1 MPSMGRELEGRVA
14 LVTGGSKGIG
24 KAIAWS
30 FAQQGANVVV
40 TARGAEALDAV
51 VKEFAGFAGEV
62 VAVVADATDPASVR
76 AAVDLT
82 VQRFGQLDI
91 LVNNVGGTNRIA
103 DFSDLTKDDW
113 FKVFDLNVMSVVY
126 SVQCALPWLRRSRAG
141 RIINISSISGVEP
154 GLLIPHYCATKAAV
168 INLSKHFAN
177 LFSGDGILVNV
188 VCPGQVHSDGRKK
201 LAEHIAETQGIP
213 LSAAIVQIDTQGAD
227 KIPLGRIG
235 EPDDVA
241 GLVAFLA
248 SDRAAWITGAC
259 FHVNGGKHRSA
270 F

>member
-1 MPSMGRELEGRVA
+1 MNRDLEGRVA
-14 LVTGGSKGIG
+14 FVSGGSKGIG
-24 KAIAWS
+24 KAIARS
-30 FAQQGANVVV
+30 CVLQGANVVI
-40 TARGAEALDAV
+40 TGRGADALDAV
-51 VKEFAGFAGEV
+51 VKELSGFAGEV
-62 VAVVADATDPASVR
+62 FGVRADATDPTSVR
-76 AAVDLT
+76 SAVDST

-103 DFSDLTKDDW
+103 GFSGLTRDDW

-126 SVQCALPWLRRSRAG
+126 SVQYALPWLKQSKAG

-154 GLLIPHYCATKAAV
+154 GQLIPHYCATKAAV

-177 LFSGDGILVNV
+177 LFASDGILVNV
-188 VCPGQVHSDGRKK
+188 VCPGQVHSDGRNK

-213 LSAAIVQIDTQGAD
+213 LSAAIVQIDTQGAAN
-227 KIPLGRIG
+227 IPIRRIG

-248 SDRAAWITGAC
+248 SDKAAWITGSC
-259 FHVNGGKHRSA
+259 FHINGGKHRSA